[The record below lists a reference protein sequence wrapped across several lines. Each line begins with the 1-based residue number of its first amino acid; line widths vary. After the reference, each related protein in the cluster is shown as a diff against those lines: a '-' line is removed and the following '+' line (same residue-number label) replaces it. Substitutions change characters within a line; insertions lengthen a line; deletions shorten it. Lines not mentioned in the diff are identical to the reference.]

1 MDSLECDCC
10 FAVGVLYMMGER
22 LAWIALN
29 VTVAFCRCA
38 IHDGGTPG
46 MDSLECDCCFA
57 VGVLYMMGERLA
69 GIALNVTVALL

>member
-29 VTVAFCRCA
+29 VTVAF
-38 IHDGGTPG
+38 
-46 MDSLECDCCFA
+46 A

-69 GIALNVTVALL
+69 LNG

>member
-22 LAWIALN
+22 LAWIALK
-29 VTVAFCRCA
+29 R
-38 IHDGGTPG
+38 
-46 MDSLECDCCFA
+46 DCCFA

-69 GIALNVTVALL
+69 WIALNVTVALL

>member
-29 VTVAFCRCA
+29 VTVV
-38 IHDGGTPG
+38 
-46 MDSLECDCCFA
+46 FA

-69 GIALNVTVALL
+69 WIALNVTVALL

>member
-22 LAWIALN
+22 LAWIEPFFRI
-29 VTVAFCRCA
+29 VTVSVAA
-38 IHDGGTPG
+38 
-46 MDSLECDCCFA
+46 FA

-69 GIALNVTVALL
+69 WIAFFCCILFKE

>member
-29 VTVAFCRCA
+29 VTV
-38 IHDGGTPG
+38 H
-46 MDSLECDCCFA
+46 CFA
-57 VGVLYMMGERLA
+57 EGVLYMMGERLA
-69 GIALNVTVALL
+69 WIALNVTVALL